1 MENKENNE
9 LYRIK
14 LKKMREM
21 MKRIAGQ
28 EKKKVLFN
36 KPVEVTD
43 KTFDETIRNNQL
55 VVVDCWAP
63 WCGPCQMVAPIIE
76 ELAKQYAGKVLF
88 GKLNVDENPLIA
100 MRYGIM
106 GIPTLLFFKNGE
118 LVDRIVGAIPKQM
131 LEQKIKSFL

>member
-9 LYRIK
+9 LNRIK

-21 MKRIAGQ
+21 MRKVAVQ
-28 EKKKVLFN
+28 EKKKVIFD

-63 WCGPCQMVAPIIE
+63 WCGPCQVVAPIIE
-76 ELAKQYAGKVLF
+76 ELARQYAGKVLF
-88 GKLNVDENPLIA
+88 GKLNVDENPLVA

-118 LVDRIVGAIPKQM
+118 LIDRMVGAIPKQM
-131 LEQKIKSFL
+131 LEQKIKRYL

>member
-9 LYRIK
+9 LHRIK

-28 EKKKVLFN
+28 EKRKVLFN

>member
-9 LYRIK
+9 LDRIK

-21 MKRIAGQ
+21 MRKVAVQ
-28 EKKKVLFN
+28 EKKKVIFD

-63 WCGPCQMVAPIIE
+63 WCGPCQVVAPIIE
-76 ELAKQYAGKVLF
+76 ELARQYAGKVLF
-88 GKLNVDENPLIA
+88 GKLNVDENPLVA

-118 LVDRIVGAIPKQM
+118 LIDRMVGAIPKQM
-131 LEQKIKSFL
+131 LEQKIKRYL

>member
-9 LYRIK
+9 LHRIK

-28 EKKKVLFN
+28 EKRKVLFN

-88 GKLNVDENPLIA
+88 GKLNVDENPLMA

-118 LVDRIVGAIPKQM
+118 LVDRIIGAIPKQM

>member
-9 LYRIK
+9 LHRIK

-28 EKKKVLFN
+28 EKRKVLFN

-88 GKLNVDENPLIA
+88 GKLNVDENPLMA

>member
-21 MKRIAGQ
+21 MRKATVQ
-28 EKKKVLFN
+28 ERKKIIFD
-36 KPVEVTD
+36 KPIEVTD

-63 WCGPCQMVAPIIE
+63 WCSPCRMVAPIIE
-76 ELAKQYAGKVLF
+76 ELA
-88 GKLNVDENPLIA
+88 
-100 MRYGIM
+100 
-106 GIPTLLFFKNGE
+106 LL
-118 LVDRIVGAIPKQM
+118 L
-131 LEQKIKSFL
+131 

>member
-1 MENKENNE
+1 
-9 LYRIK
+9 
-14 LKKMREM
+14 
-21 MKRIAGQ
+21 
-28 EKKKVLFN
+28 
-36 KPVEVTD
+36 
-43 KTFDETIRNNQL
+43 
-55 VVVDCWAP
+55 
-63 WCGPCQMVAPIIE
+63 MVAPIIE